1 LKSIW
6 PRSKRR
12 EQPSA
17 WAENRQR
24 KMRLIFDLRDAFWL
38 GTNNLDEGDHLLTAV
53 TPKGFAVDY
62 ETAHHGMVVCLYRGL
77 DG

>member
-1 LKSIW
+1 
-6 PRSKRR
+6 
-12 EQPSA
+12 
-17 WAENRQR
+17 
-24 KMRLIFDLRDAFWL
+24 MRLIFDLRDAFWL